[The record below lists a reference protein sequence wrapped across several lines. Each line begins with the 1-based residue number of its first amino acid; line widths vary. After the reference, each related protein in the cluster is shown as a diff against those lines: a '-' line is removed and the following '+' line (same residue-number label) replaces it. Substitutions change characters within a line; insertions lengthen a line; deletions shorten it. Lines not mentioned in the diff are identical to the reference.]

1 MVDQG
6 GLRPFE
12 LIQIYCRRIAT
23 SHRRMTVI
31 LLC

>member
-12 LIQIYCRRIAT
+12 SIPIYCSRIAT
-23 SHRRMTVI
+23 SHKRMTVI